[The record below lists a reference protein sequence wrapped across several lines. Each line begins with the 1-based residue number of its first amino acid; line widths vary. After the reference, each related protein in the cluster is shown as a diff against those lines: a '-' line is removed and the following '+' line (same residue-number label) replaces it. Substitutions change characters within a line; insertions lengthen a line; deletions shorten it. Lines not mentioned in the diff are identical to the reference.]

1 MPADRPPRSK
11 QDAAPASPAAAYG
24 SPEAERHTLASGPEP
39 RHGLGSILI
48 RGARGHNLKNIDV
61 TIPRDRLV
69 VITGLSGS
77 GKSSLAFDTLY
88 AEGQRRYVESL
99 SAYARQF
106 LEQMEK
112 PDCDA
117 IEGLSPAIAI
127 EQKGV
132 GRNPRST
139 VGTVTEIAD
148 YLRLLFAR
156 VGHPL
161 CWICGREI
169 AAQPV
174 QQVVDRLLALP
185 AETRLWVYAP
195 VVRDRK
201 GEHKKELDDLRRGG
215 FVRVR
220 VDGELREL
228 GEDIV
233 LARTAR
239 HTIEVLV
246 DRLIVRPGTERRLA
260 DSVEVAFRHADGV
273 LLVEATE
280 PGASEPTP
288 HFFSERHACPVCGVS
303 YPEIAPRFFS
313 FNSPHGACPTCG
325 GLGVQRRLDPSL
337 VVPRPDEPVPA
348 AFSSVVQRAVP
359 ALDDLVAAVA
369 AHYGFARDMPFA
381 ALPAEVR
388 SAIMDG
394 SGETTIPFTTATAGR
409 KRTERR
415 AFEGILPMLERRQ
428 RETKSS
434 WLREELDGL
443 VAEAPCPECEGTR
456 LRREARF
463 VRVAGKSI
471 VDVSALPIREAQAF
485 FDGLVLAPA
494 EEEIARP
501 ILKDVRAR
509 LGFLLDVGLD
519 YLTIDRGA
527 ATLSG
532 GEGQRIRLATQIGSR
547 LTGVLYV
554 LDEPSIGLHQRD
566 NARLLQTLVR
576 LRDLGNTVVVVEHD
590 PDMILAADHVIDMG
604 PGAGVHGGH
613 VVAEGTPAA
622 VMANPSSLTGRYL
635 SGALVVP
642 IPAQRRR
649 GTGWSIGVRGAR
661 AHNLQAVDAT
671 IPLGTMTCVTGVSG
685 SGKSTLVIDTLY
697 RALARRLG
705 LGGEEP
711 GPHDEL
717 TGWQLVDKVIEIS
730 QAPIGRSPRSNPATY
745 TGVFGPIRE
754 LFAQLPEARTRGYGP
769 GRFSFNVKGGRCE
782 ACSGDGVIAI
792 EMHFLPDVYVTCEV
806 CGGRRYD
813 RETLEVKWKGLSIA
827 DVLDLTVEEALGVFG
842 NVPAVRLRLDVLREV
857 GLDYLRLGQ
866 SGTTLS
872 GGEAQRVKLARE
884 LARRATG
891 RTLYVLDEPTTGL
904 HFDDV
909 RRLLDVLGRLV
920 DAGNSVLL
928 IEHNLDVIKSADHVI
943 DLGPE
948 GGHRGGRVLVSGTP
962 EQVAAC
968 EASWTGQFLRRV
980 LATVP
985 PVEVAGT

>member
-1 MPADRPPRSK
+1 MA
-11 QDAAPASPAAAYG
+11 G
-24 SPEAERHTLASGPEP
+24 N
-39 RHGLGSILI
+39 IVI
-48 RGARGHNLKNIDV
+48 RGARGHNLKNVDV
-61 TIPRDRLV
+61 EIPRERLV
-69 VITGLSGS
+69 VVTGLSGS
-77 GKSSLAFDTLY
+77 GKSTLAFDTLY

-132 GRNPRST
+132 GRSPRST

-156 VGHPL
+156 VGRPV
-161 CWICGREI
+161 CFQCGREI
-169 AAQPV
+169 AAQTV
-174 QQVVDRLLALP
+174 QQVVDRLVALP
-185 AETRLWVYAP
+185 ADTRLFLYAP

-201 GEHKKELDDLRRGG
+201 GEHRKELDELRRGG

-220 VDGELREL
+220 VDGELRDL
-228 GEDIV
+228 SEDWT

-246 DRLIVRPGTERRLA
+246 DRLVVRPGVERRLA
-260 DSVEVAFRHADGV
+260 DSLEVAFHHGDGAV
-273 LLVEATE
+273 LVEAVAPGGGE
-280 PGASEPTP
+280 PQGL
-288 HFFSERHACPVCGVS
+288 FFSERHACAVCGVS
-303 YPEIAPRFFS
+303 YPEISPRFFS

-325 GLGVQRRLDPSL
+325 GLGVQRRLDPAL
-337 VVPRPDEPVPA
+337 VVTEPRKPLPDALAHVVVRALPGLDESLA
-348 AFSSVVQRAVP
+348 A
-359 ALDDLVAAVA
+359 LA
-369 AHYGFARDMPFA
+369 AHYRFGRDTAFA
-381 ALPAEVR
+381 ALSEATR
-388 SAIMDG
+388 HALLYG
-394 SGETTIPFTTATAGR
+394 SGDEEITVPRARGGATRRRFAGIIP
-409 KRTERR
+409 
-415 AFEGILPMLERRQ
+415 LLERRQ
-428 RETKSS
+428 RETRTT
-434 WLREELDGL
+434 WLRDEIEGL
-443 VAEAPCPECEGTR
+443 VAETRCPACEGTR

-463 VRVAGKSI
+463 VLVGGRSI
-471 VDVSALPIREAQAF
+471 VQVSAMPIREAQRF
-485 FDGLVLAPA
+485 LGELTLGPQ
-494 EEEIARP
+494 ESEIARP
-501 ILKDVRAR
+501 ILKDLRSR

-566 NARLLQTLVR
+566 NARLLATLVA

-590 PDMILAADHVIDMG
+590 PEMILAADHVIDMG
-604 PGAGVHGGH
+604 PGAGVHGGE
-613 VVAEGTPAA
+613 VVAVGAPAEI
-622 VMANPSSLTGRYL
+622 MANPASLTGRYL
-635 SGALVVP
+635 SRDLV
-642 IPAQRRR
+642 IPLPVHRRR
-649 GTGWSIGVRGAR
+649 GTGWTIGVRGAR
-661 AHNLQAVDAT
+661 ANNLRGIDVS

-705 LGGEEP
+705 GGREEP
-711 GPHDEL
+711 GSHDDL
-717 TGWQLVDKVIEIS
+717 VGWQLIDKVIEIS
-730 QAPIGRSPRSNPATY
+730 QAPIGRTPRSNPATY
-745 TGVFGPIRE
+745 TGLFGPIRE
-754 LFAQLPEARTRGYGP
+754 LFAQLPEARARGFGP
-769 GRFSFNVKGGRCE
+769 SRFSFNVKGGRCE
-782 ACSGDGVIAI
+782 ACAGDGVIAI

-813 RETLEVKWKGLSIA
+813 RETLEVKFKGLSIA
-827 DVLDLTVEEALGVFG
+827 DVLDLTVAEAFEVLG
-842 NVPAVRLRLDVLREV
+842 NIPAVRSRLEVLREV

-866 SGTTLS
+866 PGTTLS

-920 DAGNSVLL
+920 DSGNTVLL
-928 IEHNLDVIKSADHVI
+928 IEHNLDVIKSADYVI

-948 GGHRGGRVLVSGTP
+948 GGERGGGVVASGTP
-962 EQVAAC
+962 EDIS
-968 EASWTGQFLRRV
+968 ASPESFTGAVLRPV
-980 LATVP
+980 LQPPLRAQASAT
-985 PVEVAGT
+985 